1 MRTSLHGK
9 DKEGTCLLNM
19 RRSVDKIEDLSTQ
32 PEVHRQWREKH
43 AIQMQQLKQ
52 SEDVLDDFIKAQ
64 AAAGT
69 ACSARLMEA
78 KRALDSLNSEAKSLS
93 NQVDSHEEVLETESE
108 NLNITKLSI
117 KSVEEE
123 YVDDVKEC
131 NRLKAEAL
139 KDMKQYAAEL
149 KELREIANPKAKYTH
164 KESVDIPTPSPKAKL
179 GLLELGEF
187 TQETCLAFVHF
198 MNRRSHSL
206 GDGDAAVRKTAKI
219 ANPKQ
224 ACEQQRDELQKDI
237 TDLMKDAKERAEDT
251 SCYEDA
257 TGKKT
262 AALVPLAAAREVATA
277 RIEHANDAIAAL
289 EPVVTML
296 KDRIAKLIDHIDEKL
311 TPECME
317 AGEVSKILA
326 NIRELIVMVEECPG
340 QGNFRLLIP
349 KVKATVAPVV
359 ATTDA
364 PMPATTDAPM
374 PATTD
379 APMPAMTDAP
389 MPATTDAP
397 MPATTDFPEDPAF
410 NDDNNNNNNDDN
422 ND

>member
-19 RRSVDKIEDLSTQ
+19 RRSVAKIEDLPTQ

-43 AIQMQQLKQ
+43 AIQMQQLQKA
-52 SEDVLDDFIKAQ
+52 EGVLDDFIKAQ

-78 KRALDSLNSEAKSLS
+78 KRALDSLTSEAKSLS
-93 NQVDSHEEVLETESE
+93 NQVNSHEEVLETESE
-108 NLNITKLSI
+108 NLNITKASI
-117 KSVEEE
+117 LAVELE
-123 YVDDVKEC
+123 YTEDVKEC

-224 ACEQQRDELQKDI
+224 ACEQQRDELQKEFTKAWKDI

-340 QGNFRLLIP
+340 QGNFRLQIP
-349 KVKATVAPVV
+349 KAPIVAPIQQRL
-359 ATTDA
+359 
-364 PMPATTDAPM
+364 
-374 PATTD
+374 
-379 APMPAMTDAP
+379 
-389 MPATTDAP
+389 
-397 MPATTDFPEDPAF
+397 
-410 NDDNNNNNNDDN
+410 
-422 ND
+422 

>member
-1 MRTSLHGK
+1 
-9 DKEGTCLLNM
+9 
-19 RRSVDKIEDLSTQ
+19 
-32 PEVHRQWREKH
+32 
-43 AIQMQQLKQ
+43 
-52 SEDVLDDFIKAQ
+52 
-64 AAAGT
+64 
-69 ACSARLMEA
+69 MEA
-78 KRALDSLNSEAKSLS
+78 KRALDSLTSEAKSLS
-93 NQVDSHEEVLETESE
+93 NQVNSHEEVLETESE
-108 NLNITKLSI
+108 NLNITKASI
-117 KSVEEE
+117 LAVELE
-123 YVDDVKEC
+123 YTEDVKEC

-164 KESVDIPTPSPKAKL
+164 KESVEIPTPSPKAKL

-206 GDGDAAVRKTAKI
+206 GDGDAAVRRTAKI

-224 ACEQQRDELQKDI
+224 ACEQQRGELQKEFTKAWKDI

-257 TGKKT
+257 TTKKT
-262 AALVPLAAAREVATA
+262 AALVPLSAAREVATA

-379 APMPAMTDAP
+379 
-389 MPATTDAP
+389 
-397 MPATTDFPEDPAF
+397 FPEDPAF
-410 NDDNNNNNNDDN
+410 NDDNNDNDDN
-422 ND
+422 

>member
-1 MRTSLHGK
+1 
-9 DKEGTCLLNM
+9 
-19 RRSVDKIEDLSTQ
+19 
-32 PEVHRQWREKH
+32 
-43 AIQMQQLKQ
+43 
-52 SEDVLDDFIKAQ
+52 
-64 AAAGT
+64 
-69 ACSARLMEA
+69 MEA
-78 KRALDSLNSEAKSLS
+78 KRALDSLTSEAKSLS
-93 NQVDSHEEVLETESE
+93 NQVNSHEEVLETESE
-108 NLNITKLSI
+108 NLNITKASI
-117 KSVEEE
+117 LAVELE
-123 YVDDVKEC
+123 YTEDVKEC

-164 KESVDIPTPSPKAKL
+164 KESVEIPTPSPKAQL

-187 TQETCLAFVHF
+187 TTETCLAFVHF

-206 GDGDAAVRKTAKI
+206 GDGDAAAPRTAKI

-224 ACEQQRDELQKDI
+224 ACEQQRDALQKEFTKAWKDI
-237 TDLMKDAKERAEDT
+237 TDLMKDAKERAEDK

-296 KDRIAKLIDHIDEKL
+296 KDRIAKLIDHIDETL

-326 NIRELIVMVEECPG
+326 NIRELILMTEECPG
-340 QGNFRLLIP
+340 RSDFKLKIP
-349 KVKATVAPVV
+349 DVAKATAKEAP
-359 ATTDA
+359 AKEAPAKPPAKEEIPIKDEAPTEDA
-364 PMPATTDAPM
+364 V
-374 PATTD
+374 
-379 APMPAMTDAP
+379 
-389 MPATTDAP
+389 
-397 MPATTDFPEDPAF
+397 
-410 NDDNNNNNNDDN
+410 
-422 ND
+422 